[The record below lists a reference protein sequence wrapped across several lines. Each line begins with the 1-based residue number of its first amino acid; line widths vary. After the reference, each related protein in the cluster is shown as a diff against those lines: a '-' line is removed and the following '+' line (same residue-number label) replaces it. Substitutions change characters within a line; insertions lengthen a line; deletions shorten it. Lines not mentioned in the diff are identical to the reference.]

1 MQKILRFKR
10 NYELFKRELLENE
23 KVTFSDNETFFV
35 GSKDAKLHL
44 SIVSN
49 PYCGFCKDAHKI
61 VEIFTKYP
69 NDISVQMR
77 FNYSPDKQNEKFTNL
92 ISDFMYTYR
101 NKSSQ
106 SFCIL

>member
-1 MQKILRFKR
+1 MVLYLNNTLEEKETLQKSNAKNLRFKR

-61 VEIFTKYP
+61 VEIYLQ
-69 NDISVQMR
+69 NIQMI
-77 FNYSPDKQNEKFTNL
+77 FLYK
-92 ISDFMYTYR
+92 
-101 NKSSQ
+101 
-106 SFCIL
+106 